1 MSKFKYSQMDKKAEK
16 AMQSA
21 VRKVVEEHKRTG
33 IPLAIWRNGKV
44 ANVPARRLKLS

>member
-1 MSKFKYSQMDKKAEK
+1 MPKFKYSQMDKKAEK

-21 VRKVVEEHKRTG
+21 VRKVAEDHKRTG

-44 ANVPARRLKLS
+44 AKVSVRRLKLT